1 MHGFDICSKIYLGR
15 KFSMFNH
22 KHYIPILRWKGA
34 ERGAL
39 NGLSDIS
46 KDNTTP
52 LVEFIMPNPSQ
63 DEIKNNSLST
73 PKDLL
78 EFSRK
83 KLEKDTPKMLN
94 QIINTWGKN
103 NLFVD
108 VHLIDSLVRAKFL
121 TEVLK
126 FTETKDLFLI
136 PVLNI
141 IPVVSINTDKAVY
154 EIVAEYAKRTA
165 NGLCIRIV
173 ESNLKIPAFA
183 DVIHECIDAYGL
195 NISNIDVIVDYKI
208 VDNKTDILKLID
220 DINRIP
226 VMKNW
231 RTFTIAGG
239 AFPKDLSGFEKH
251 TRNIIKRYDYLLWKE
266 LLKYLHRK
274 PSFGDYTTQHPIY
287 MPPISMSNPSASFRY
302 TYYEEWI
309 IDRGEGLM
317 NPKGQGFNQYPALAS
332 LVVNQKEFMGADFSA
347 GDNYIATIASNIE
360 KTGNPKTWLQAGINH
375 HMTLAADQVASVV

>member
-1 MHGFDICSKIYLGR
+1 
-15 KFSMFNH
+15 MFNH

-154 EIVAEYAKRTA
+154 EIVAEYAKR
-165 NGLCIRIV
+165 
-173 ESNLKIPAFA
+173 
-183 DVIHECIDAYGL
+183 
-195 NISNIDVIVDYKI
+195 
-208 VDNKTDILKLID
+208 
-220 DINRIP
+220 NR
-226 VMKNW
+226 
-231 RTFTIAGG
+231 
-239 AFPKDLSGFEKH
+239 
-251 TRNIIKRYDYLLWKE
+251 
-266 LLKYLHRK
+266 
-274 PSFGDYTTQHPIY
+274 
-287 MPPISMSNPSASFRY
+287 
-302 TYYEEWI
+302 
-309 IDRGEGLM
+309 
-317 NPKGQGFNQYPALAS
+317 
-332 LVVNQKEFMGADFSA
+332 
-347 GDNYIATIASNIE
+347 
-360 KTGNPKTWLQAGINH
+360 
-375 HMTLAADQVASVV
+375 